1 MKKLLLFFAA
11 VGVAL
16 TSVAQL
22 NQVVLEPYTMT
33 VGTQP
38 AGTTT
43 YRLYAEMNQATD
55 KLTAIFATLGC
66 HPFDISTTTSF
77 HNDGFGSVLGSQIN
91 TGFFGFFPFYEADS
105 WVTVGAANN
114 MTPGAADVATVATV
128 PANPYTGSVGTVAAG
143 VSLAA
148 EDAVIYTLPTSA
160 TALPV
165 GPNNRILL
173 GQFTTSGDITY
184 NLNLQVFVGGD
195 QANGRVDYVASVPCI
210 GATITAP
217 TGFEAACP
225 SCVFPPVVVDVEGC
239 TDPAACN
246 YDANATLDN
255 GTCEFVS
262 CAGCTN
268 AGACNYDAAA
278 TIDDGSCEFTSCAG
292 CTDVNAIN
300 YNAAATIDDASCIV
314 PTCAPT
320 VADNYTYC
328 YNNFDATTFTFVGAN
343 PGDEVIVVFN
353 AGVVEVDW
361 DVLTIYDGANTSG
374 AVLFSGDGDMTGLV
388 AVSTTG
394 ALTIEI
400 IADNTFS
407 CVTGQITPQLDFD
420 IYCGILDNPG
430 CTDVAACNY
439 DATATSDDG
448 SCVFPVANDLA
459 AGAIAISGAGTITID
474 NTAACQNEGLNGS
487 CHFSGD
493 AEQSSIW
500 YTFTTTADA
509 EISFET
515 VNPVGWTDT
524 QFVVYDA
531 AFNEVACDDDNG
543 GGLLSLLNLACGSLP
558 AGTYFLQVDGYN
570 GQVGTVDLN
579 YSISELAC
587 QFVLGCTDVNAVNYN
602 AAATLDDGTCI
613 VPSCAPTTPDN
624 YTYCYGDNESTLITY
639 VAAPGEQVTIF
650 FNSGALESCCDDLNI
665 YDGIGNGG
673 ALLTSV
679 TGDISG
685 LAVTSTTGAITLEI
699 LSDSSVSCAAG
710 SVCCSAGFDYDVY
723 CGTLAV
729 LGCTDPAATN
739 YDAAATVD
747 DGSCIFC
754 NDNLVEVSVVN
765 GSFPEEIVWEMFDGG
780 GVSIASGDGFSA
792 DFALCL
798 VSGCYSFDI
807 SDTFGDGWNGG
818 SLEISVNGSA
828 FASLTVLNADDF
840 NVLTV
845 YLDFGNS
852 GLCPVLGCTDPTACN
867 YDAAATLDDGSCVA
881 GPCINELPALA
892 YALPV
897 NGLGVCAGLSGDV
910 NEATIASPEA
920 TYRTS
925 ALDLWYSFV
934 ATTSGARIEFN
945 TGDFDALIELQDASN
960 NPLDIED
967 VVFVNGG
974 EVLNIGNLTA
984 GDTYLVRVAPFFAT
998 TGPAPFDICVQAIPD
1013 TRCDYGAGPY
1023 SLCNLFK
1030 ADWVS
1035 ADDYIFH
1042 FTSQTSGITYDY
1054 QSGGANTFVV
1064 LSNVAGLGWDDTYDV
1079 SIDAV
1084 WNLNDGN
1091 GDAED
1096 IAVLGDEPC
1105 AITVD
1110 PAPATQL
1117 RASDNQANYGPHFL
1131 GDFVAATPFVCGVV
1145 DWSWVF
1151 SNTDGSQLPITHLRG
1166 SSNRFLRL
1174 NTVPGLVPGAVYEVT
1189 VSPIFANGSTT
1200 APGVVELLSII
1211 GPVEM
1216 EGTIASPVVIE
1227 EDAQRVDVT
1236 DVTAAALYPNPNNG
1250 ELVYINVNN
1259 IASDVERI
1267 TVDIYNNMGALVIS
1281 EQIAVTGA
1289 NMQNVMSLNG
1299 LASGIYT
1306 VNIVAGADVQSERL
1320 VIQK

>member
-11 VGVAL
+11 VGACL
-16 TSVAQL
+16 SGVAQL
-22 NQVVLEPYTMT
+22 NQIVAEPYSMT

-43 YRLYAEMNQATD
+43 YRLYAEMAQATD
-55 KLTAIFATLGC
+55 KVSAVFATLGC
-66 HPFDISTTTSF
+66 HPLNVSTTTTF
-77 HNDGFGSVLGSQIN
+77 HNDGFGGTLGSTIN
-91 TGFFGFFPFYEADS
+91 AGFFGFFPTYEADS
-105 WVTVGAANN
+105 WVTIGASNTAS
-114 MTPGAADVATVATV
+114 PGAADVGAVATV
-128 PANPYTGSVGTVAAG
+128 PAAPYAPSVGTTPG
-143 VSLAA
+143 VSLVM
-148 EDAVIYTLPTSA
+148 EDGAWYTLATSA
-160 TALPV
+160 SALPT
-165 GPNNRILL
+165 GPNNRVLL
-173 GQFTTSGDITY
+173 GQFTTDGDFTY
-184 NLNLQVFVGGD
+184 SINLQVFVGGD
-195 QANGRVDYVASVPCI
+195 QANGREDYVNSVDCI
-210 GATITAP
+210 GSPITAP
-217 TGFEAACP
+217 TGFEVACP
-225 SCVFPPVVVDVEGC
+225 SCTFPAIITDVLGC

-246 YDANATLDN
+246 YDVLATLDD

-262 CAGCTN
+262 CAGCTD

-278 TIDDGSCEFTSCAG
+278 TIDDGSCDFVSCAG

-300 YNAAATIDDASCIV
+300 YDATATIDDASCIV

-328 YNNFDATTFTFVGAN
+328 YDSGVATFTYVGAN
-343 PGDEVIVVFN
+343 LGDQVILVIN
-353 AGVVEVDW
+353 AGTFETCCDE
-361 DVLTIYDGANTSG
+361 LNIYDGPNTSG
-374 AVLFSGDGDMTGLV
+374 ALIFSGTGDVSGVV
-388 AVSTTG
+388 AVSTSG
-394 ALTIEI
+394 ALTIEVFGDVSI
-400 IADNTFS
+400 D
-407 CVTGQITPQLDFD
+407 CVSGSETGLDYD

-430 CTDVAACNY
+430 CTDAGACNY
-439 DATATSDDG
+439 DATATSDNG
-448 SCVFPVANDLA
+448 SCVFPAANDLSS
-459 AGAIAISGAGTITID
+459 GAIAISGAGTITID

-487 CHFSGD
+487 CHFLGD

-543 GGLLSLLNLACGSLP
+543 GGLLSLLNFACGDLA
-558 AGTYFLQVDGYN
+558 AGTYYLQVDGYN
-570 GQVGTVDLN
+570 GQVGQVDLN

-624 YTYCYGDNESTLITY
+624 YTYCYGNSESTLISY

-673 ALLTSV
+673 ALLTTV

-699 LSDSSVSCAAG
+699 ISDNTVSCASG

-754 NDNLVEVSVVN
+754 NDNLVEVTVVN
-765 GSFPEEIVWEMFDGG
+765 GSFPGEMGWEMFDGG

-828 FASLTVLNADDF
+828 FASLTVLNADDL

-845 YLDFGNS
+845 YLDFGAS

-881 GPCINELPALA
+881 GPCINELPELA

-934 ATTSGARIEFN
+934 ATTSGVRIEM
-945 TGDFDALIELQDASN
+945 TGADFDALIELQDASN
-960 NPLDIED
+960 NPVDIED
-967 VVFVNGG
+967 VSFTGDN

-984 GDTYLVRVAPFFAT
+984 GDTYLVRVAPYFST
-998 TGPAPFDICVQAIPD
+998 SGPAPFDICVQAIPD
-1013 TRCDYGAGPY
+1013 TRCDYGSGPY

-1035 ADDYIFH
+1035 SDDYIFH

-1084 WNLNDGN
+1084 WNLADGN
-1091 GDAED
+1091 GTSED

-1105 AITVD
+1105 SIIVN
-1110 PAPATQL
+1110 PVPATQL
-1117 RASDNQANYGPHFL
+1117 RASDNQANFGPHFL
-1131 GDFVAATPFVCGVV
+1131 GGYVAATPFVCGVV
-1145 DWSWVF
+1145 DWTWTFTNV
-1151 SNTDGSQLPITHLRG
+1151 DGSQLPITHLRG
-1166 SSNRFLRL
+1166 SSNRFIQL
-1174 NTVPGLVPGAVYEVT
+1174 NTIPGLVPGAVYSVT
-1189 VSPIFANGSTT
+1189 VKPEFANGAVTL
-1200 APGVVELLSII
+1200 PGVAELLSII
-1211 GPVEM
+1211 GPVNM

-1227 EDAQRVDVT
+1227 EGAERLDVT

-1259 IASDVERI
+1259 IAADVDRI
-1267 TVDIYNNMGALVIS
+1267 TVDIFNGMGSLVMS
-1281 EQIAVTGA
+1281 EQIAVSGA
-1289 NMQNVMSLNG
+1289 NMQNVLSLNG
-1299 LASGIYT
+1299 LASGVYT
-1306 VNIVAGADVQSERL
+1306 VKINVGSDVQTERL